1 MSDVSKT
8 NDLIAEARRWRDS
21 QLPASP
27 WGDGH
32 IVNRLADALESATR
46 VLEQGEASAAI
57 ERVRAIH
64 KREVIAVHPGVG
76 EEAWC
81 PACQEHWPCSTTTA
95 LDGAPEPEA
104 GTKVV
109 IGKQNRG
116 DDDESWTFTE
126 WEPFEL
132 EKAREEFPNSVYEV
146 VTVFGLPV
154 EGESDD

>member
-57 ERVRAIH
+57 ERVRLYCENQGDKFRFHAG
-64 KREVIAVHPGVG
+64 VILA
-76 EEAWC
+76 
-81 PACQEHWPCSTTTA
+81 A
-95 LDGAPEPEA
+95 LDGAPEPE
-104 GTKVV
+104 
-109 IGKQNRG
+109 
-116 DDDESWTFTE
+116 
-126 WEPFEL
+126 WE
-132 EKAREEFPNSVYEV
+132 EV
-146 VTVFGLPV
+146 VQYGNLTSLGFIQEIRGRNYAMHKRIVRFGPALPV
-154 EGESDD
+154 DGESDH